1 MSKRIPAKFKAQ
13 LGEELSKWYRLFGKV
28 QPRKPYHEDDE
39 GDGAATPKP
48 LFAEHPLLADM
59 PIGASSD
66 LTSVVANDEHTLEE
80 AANRSDE
87 LTEELQYKLSMELE
101 QKNQKKFLYEHSLR
115 PH

>member
-13 LGEELSKWYRLFGKV
+13 LGGELSKWYRLFGKV
-28 QPRKPYHEDDE
+28 QPRKPYHEDDTGE
-39 GDGAATPKP
+39 GAATSKP
-48 LFAEHPLLADM
+48 LFAEHPLLAEM

-66 LTSVVANDEHTLEE
+66 LTSIITNDEHTLEE

-87 LTEELQYKLSMELE
+87 LTEELRYTLSMELE
-101 QKNQKKFLYEHSLR
+101 RKNQKKFLYENYMK